1 MDTHLRSVLS
11 SFLSAAIVFSAA
23 APAVSAYE
31 TQFDIRTEAPENNEE
46 APEYRYYYS
55 TENPYNTFGCEMPNC
70 TAYAW
75 GRIFEI
81 KGEAPELS
89 RNMAGRWYGENR
101 DSRAYSYGCE
111 ARPGSVKCFDR
122 YDNVTGHVSVVE
134 SVSEDGNTLL
144 ISESQYGGA
153 LFKSYEE
160 MSDATWESRGY
171 RLLGYIYP
179 DDTEGKFYGDA
190 FRIKS
195 GFSEDYLT
203 RTDEADPAVNER
215 NVREVRQNF
224 RFEPLEDGNYR
235 ICSVYS
241 DLVLTKTEEGVFFLE
256 NDFSENT
263 EWSILTEINDLY
275 TICDPAD
282 TNQVLTFSEGKAF
295 VSEYEA
301 LDDQFWNLERITG
314 DTDLTTVERNIV
326 FSLDCTASRTEYY
339 TDEFLDLSGI
349 KFFLN
354 NREIANVD
362 TSKLTAL
369 YDFTTPGTQTVTVVY
384 GYSSISFDVTVTEPE
399 EGEEVIRNSEFR
411 NNLTNFILLSSE
423 VDFKDDFDVNS
434 DGVINS
440 LDLILFT

>member
-101 DSRAYSYGCE
+101 DSHAYSYGCE

-122 YDNVTGHVSVVE
+122 HDNVTGHVSVVE

-179 DDTEGKFYGDA
+179 DDTEGRFYGDA

-203 RTDEADPAVNER
+203 RTDVADPAVNER
-215 NVREVRQNF
+215 NVWDVRQNF

-241 DLVLTKTEEGVFFLE
+241 DLVLTKTEEGVFFLV

-399 EGEEVIRNSEFR
+399 EGEEVIRNSEFI

>member
-1 MDTHLRSVLS
+1 MDTHFRSVLS
-11 SFLSAAIVFSAA
+11 SFLSAAIIFTSA

-31 TQFDIRTEAPENNEE
+31 NQFDIRTEAPENNEE

-55 TENPYNTFGCEMPNC
+55 TENPYNTFHCEMPNC

-81 KGEAPELS
+81 LGEAPLLS
-89 RNMAGRWYGENR
+89 RNNAGRWYGENR
-101 DSRAYSYGCE
+101 NSHAYSYGCE
-111 ARPGSVKCFDR
+111 ARDGSVKCFDR
-122 YDNVTGHVSVVE
+122 YDNYTGHVSVTE
-134 SVSEDGNTLL
+134 SVSEDGNTVL

-153 LFKSYEE
+153 LFTSYEE
-160 MSDATWESRGY
+160 MSDATWENRGY

-179 DDTEGKFYGDA
+179 DDTEGRFYGDA
-190 FRIKS
+190 FRIKT

-203 RTDEADPAVNER
+203 RTDESDPALNAR
-215 NVREVRQNF
+215 NASDVRQNF
-224 RFEPLEDGNYR
+224 RFEPLENGSYR

-241 DLVLTKTEEGVFFLE
+241 ELVLTRTENGVFFLE
-256 NDFSENT
+256 NDLSENT
-263 EWSILTEINDLY
+263 EWSVLTEINDLY

-282 TNQVLTFSEGKAF
+282 TNQVLAFTEGRAY

-301 LDDQFWNLERITG
+301 LDDQFWDLKRVTG
-314 DTDLTTVERNIV
+314 DTDLNTTERNIV

-362 TSKLTAL
+362 TAKLTAF
-369 YDFTTPGTQTVTVVY
+369 YDFSVPGTQTVTVVY
-384 GYSSISFDVTVTEPE
+384 GYSSISFDVTVTEPGE
-399 EGEEVIRNSEFR
+399 NEEVIRNSEFR
-411 NNLTNFILLSSE
+411 SNIADFILLSSDVE
-423 VDFKDDFDVNS
+423 FSSDFDVNL
-434 DGVINS
+434 DGTVNS
-440 LDLILFT
+440 LDLITFT